1 MTDVAV
7 PGEALATFANRLVL
21 FIARHWL
28 LLLNTAVGLFV
39 GLPVL
44 APLLMAMGY
53 TKPAAVI
60 YFLYRFTCHQLP
72 QRSFFL
78 GGAKHAYTFAEIS
91 AFTGETDPLSLQHR
105 PLTDPALGYQVAFCQ
120 RDVAIFGAIFL
131 AGLIFA
137 LVRHCTWTASI
148 VQVHRVRPLPFKA
161 YLLLIAPMAVDGSIQ
176 LVGLWESTWVL
187 RTLTGALFGLASVW
201 LAYPYLEMGMG
212 DIRNDLEKGKA
223 ARDGLP

>member
-1 MTDVAV
+1 MTEVAI

-28 LLLNTAVGLFV
+28 FLLNTAVGLFV

-44 APLLMAMGY
+44 APILMAMGH
-53 TKPAAVI
+53 TMPAALI
-60 YFLYRFTCHQLP
+60 YFLYRFACHQLP

-78 GGAKHAYTFAEIS
+78 GGAKHVYTFAEIS

-105 PLTDPALGYQVAFCQ
+105 PITDPALGYQVAFCQ

-131 AGLIFA
+131 AGLVFA
-137 LVRHCTWTASI
+137 LVR
-148 VQVHRVRPLPFKA
+148 HRVRPLPFKA

-176 LVGLWESTWVL
+176 LVGLWESTWEL

-212 DIRNDLEKGKA
+212 DIRNDLEKEKA
-223 ARDGLP
+223 ARDRLQ